1 MSPAY
6 TFVFYLLI
14 TFFSFLS
21 AFYFEEKI
29 LPSKLIGFFI
39 VFISAFIANIL
50 YNSKNIPSLIKIY
63 LTFHVSF
70 FYIQFISFYLFK
82 IHIDFLL
89 PITGEEQR
97 VFGGSFEI
105 PYLNSFMRA
114 CGLFNEPGTYVTFV
128 APFIV
133 LFGRWSKCFNRYAKF
148 LYILSLISLFI
159 SFSVFG
165 IIFGLIILFFAS
177 IFNKKIILILG
188 SLFSITIV
196 VPYITYRFFL
206 INSNINTD
214 TGLGFREVFLSE
226 SFKFITSDFG
236 AFLLGSG
243 HLISDPKAKFISSF
257 NDIGLIPYLIH
268 FSGPFLTFTL
278 LSILFQKVITLDKFA
293 IIGIII
299 LFMSKLSILAP
310 FFPFILTILMWPN
323 KNTDYNK
330 SKIF

>member
-1 MSPAY
+1 MKLLISFLYIGVSLQTYYFYQLGAPLFSLISLTLLFLIIINDLKITLNNSTY

-133 LFGRWSKCFNRYAKF
+133 LFGRWSKSFNRYAKF
-148 LYILSLISLFI
+148 LYILN
-159 SFSVFG
+159 FSKVLPG
-165 IIFGLIILFFAS
+165 TPTK
-177 IFNKKIILILG
+177 FNLY
-188 SLFSITIV
+188 SA
-196 VPYITYRFFL
+196 
-206 INSNINTD
+206 NS
-214 TGLGFREVFLSE
+214 
-226 SFKFITSDFG
+226 
-236 AFLLGSG
+236 
-243 HLISDPKAKFISSF
+243 
-257 NDIGLIPYLIH
+257 
-268 FSGPFLTFTL
+268 
-278 LSILFQKVITLDKFA
+278 
-293 IIGIII
+293 
-299 LFMSKLSILAP
+299 
-310 FFPFILTILMWPN
+310 
-323 KNTDYNK
+323 
-330 SKIF
+330 